1 MSQTPQQPTT
11 SQSMMGLL
19 SAHDVLRILR
29 KRLWLILACFVVLG
43 LGGAGA
49 IITWRYVAPLYTAT
63 GIIAVEPGVVGGGG
77 RGEIAPLYSEQVP
90 FQLYTQYVMRQVMA
104 IRSNRV
110 LGTALENLEPNQT
123 MFRGPDAAYRLAE
136 ELVVRSLPESEVIS
150 VSLSGTDATQVR
162 DIVREVAQQY
172 LANVEDQRKTIDADR
187 QRDLRTER
195 DDLRRDRDRV
205 ASELTELRRQSDA
218 VVLDERGSEEMVRL
232 MTLARQLVDVQFELA
247 GARSAWLQFQELQK
261 EAEDKKDLRPVLLA
275 FPEMMQGLRQ
285 DPRVLALSQQ
295 AARYSQEL
303 EGLKSRFG
311 ERHEAVRRS
320 QVVSQG
326 AQNDLEAQQN
336 AVLVELVQQQ
346 AAVLQN
352 NYNRTREAE
361 AELLDKVAE
370 ARSVAI
376 RLSQRVAEYR
386 QREDEFRRL
395 QDLLQTVSDGLER
408 MRIAA
413 ALARPN
419 IQIVQMPTIPFE
431 PTEPRTALYSAAAIV
446 FSLMVGVGLSI
457 ALELMDTRIRTPA
470 EVARQVGVP
479 LLGSVPDLAEDDR
492 LSLDTN
498 LALVSYRSPESLLA
512 EAFRQLRT
520 NLLFTSDQ
528 PIKSVLITSPNPGDG
543 KSTVAANIAI
553 AMARSGN
560 KVLLVEAN
568 FRRPALARLFD
579 VPDALGLSNVL
590 VGMNSA
596 SEVIQA
602 TAVENLDLLVGGAT
616 PPSPADLLGSPA
628 MRRFL
633 DEQKKNYDR
642 VIVDGAPIL
651 VVADSHLLA
660 EIIDGVVLVL
670 RANENTR
677 GMAQRGTRMILS
689 LKAKLLGAV
698 LNGVRAT
705 KGGYFREAYQ
715 AYYDYAGSGSPA
727 TSARPSATPPTEE

>member
-1 MSQTPQQPTT
+1 MSQMSQQPTT
-11 SQSMMGLL
+11 GQPIMGAM
-19 SAHDVLRILR
+19 SAHDVLRIFR

-43 LGGAGA
+43 LGGTGA

-63 GIIAVEPGVVGGGG
+63 GIITVEPGEGG
-77 RGEIAPLYSEQVP
+77 RGGEIAPVYSEQVP

-104 IRSNRV
+104 IRSDRV
-110 LGTALENLEPNQT
+110 LAAALENLGPNQT

-136 ELVVRSLPESEVIS
+136 KLVVQSLPESENIA

-162 DIVREVAQQY
+162 DIVREVTKQY
-172 LANVEDQRKTIDADR
+172 IANVEDQRKAIDAVR
-187 QRDLRTER
+187 QGDLRLER
-195 DDLRRDRDRV
+195 DDLGRDRDRV
-205 ASELTELRRQSDA
+205 ANELTELRRQADS
-218 VVLDERGSEEMVRL
+218 VVLDERNSEEMVRL
-232 MTLARQLVDVQFELA
+232 TTLARQLVDIQFELA
-247 GARSAWLQFQELQK
+247 SARGAWLQFQELQK
-261 EAEDKKDLRPVLLA
+261 EAQDKKDLKPVLLA

-295 AARYSQEL
+295 VARLSQEV
-303 EGLKSRFG
+303 EGLKGRFG
-311 ERHEAVRRS
+311 ERHEAVRRG
-320 QVVSQG
+320 QVVFQG

-336 AVLVELVQQQ
+336 TVLVELVQQQ
-346 AAVLQN
+346 QAVLQN
-352 NYNRTREAE
+352 NYNRARESE

-370 ARSVAI
+370 ARSAAI
-376 RLSQRVAEYR
+376 RLSQRAAEYR

-395 QDLLQTVSDGLER
+395 QDLLQTVSDGLYR

-413 ALARPN
+413 ALAQPN
-419 IQIVQMPTIPFE
+419 IQIAQFPSIPFE
-431 PTEPRTALYSAAAIV
+431 PTEPKTILYSAAAIV
-446 FSLMVGVGLSI
+446 FSLIIGVGLSF

-596 SEVIQA
+596 SEAIQA

-616 PPSPADLLGSPA
+616 PPSPADLLGSTA

-660 EIIDGVVLVL
+660 EIVDGVILVL

-689 LKAKLLGAV
+689 LKAKLLGAI

-715 AYYDYAGSGSPA
+715 AYYDYAGSGSSA
-727 TSARPSATPPTEE
+727 TSARPSAARPPEQ

>member
-1 MSQTPQQPTT
+1 
-11 SQSMMGLL
+11 
-19 SAHDVLRILR
+19 
-29 KRLWLILACFVVLG
+29 
-43 LGGAGA
+43 
-49 IITWRYVAPLYTAT
+49 
-63 GIIAVEPGVVGGGG
+63 
-77 RGEIAPLYSEQVP
+77 
-90 FQLYTQYVMRQVMA
+90 
-104 IRSNRV
+104 
-110 LGTALENLEPNQT
+110 
-123 MFRGPDAAYRLAE
+123 
-136 ELVVRSLPESEVIS
+136 
-150 VSLSGTDATQVR
+150 
-162 DIVREVAQQY
+162 
-172 LANVEDQRKTIDADR
+172 
-187 QRDLRTER
+187 
-195 DDLRRDRDRV
+195 
-205 ASELTELRRQSDA
+205 
-218 VVLDERGSEEMVRL
+218 
-232 MTLARQLVDVQFELA
+232 
-247 GARSAWLQFQELQK
+247 
-261 EAEDKKDLRPVLLA
+261 
-275 FPEMMQGLRQ
+275 MQGLRQ
-285 DPRVLALSQQ
+285 DARVLALSQQ
-295 AARYSQEL
+295 VARLSQEL

-320 QVVSQG
+320 QVALQG
-326 AQNDLEAQQN
+326 VQNDLEAQQN

-346 AAVLQN
+346 AAVLQHD
-352 NYNRTREAE
+352 YNRARESE

-370 ARSVAI
+370 ARSAAV
-376 RLSQRVAEYR
+376 RLSQRAAEYR

-419 IQIVQMPTIPFE
+419 IQIVQMPSIPFD
-431 PTEPRTALYSAAAIV
+431 PTEPRTVLYSVAAII
-446 FSLMVGVGLSI
+446 FSLMIGVGLSV

-520 NLLFTSDQ
+520 SLLFTSDQ
-528 PIKSVLITSPNPGDG
+528 PIKSVLVTSPNPGDG

-560 KVLLVEAN
+560 RVLLVEAN

-590 VGMNSA
+590 VGMNIA
-596 SEVIQA
+596 SEAIQA
-602 TAVENLDLLVGGAT
+602 TAVENLDLLVGGAM
-616 PPSPADLLGSPA
+616 PPSPADLLGSQA
-628 MRRFL
+628 MQRFL

-642 VIVDGAPIL
+642 VVVDGAPIL

-660 EIIDGVVLVL
+660 EIVDGVVLVL

-677 GMAQRGTRMILS
+677 GMAQRGTRMVWS

-715 AYYDYAGSGSPA
+715 AYYDYAGPGA
-727 TSARPSATPPTEE
+727 SAASAPPSATQTPEQ

>member
-1 MSQTPQQPTT
+1 MSQTPQQPT

-63 GIIAVEPGVVGGGG
+63 GIITVEPGQVGRG
-77 RGEIAPLYSEQVP
+77 GEIAPVYSEQVP

-104 IRSNRV
+104 IQSDRV
-110 LGTALENLEPNQT
+110 LSAALENLKPNQT

-136 ELVVRSLPESEVIS
+136 KLVVQHLEESENIAIS
-150 VSLSGTDATQVR
+150 LTGTDATQVR

-172 LANVEDQRKTIDADR
+172 LALVEDQRKAVDADR
-187 QRDLRTER
+187 QRDLRTELN
-195 DDLRRDRDRV
+195 DKRRDRDRV
-205 ASELTELRRQSDA
+205 VSELAELRRQSDA
-218 VVLDERGSEEMVRL
+218 VVLDERNSEEMVRL
-232 MTLARQLVDVQFELA
+232 TTLARQLVDVQFELA
-247 GARSAWLQFQELQK
+247 GARGAWLQFQELQK
-261 EAEDKKDLRPVLLA
+261 EAQDKKDLRPVLLA

-295 AARYSQEL
+295 VARLSQEL
-303 EGLKSRFG
+303 EGLKGRFG

-320 QVVSQG
+320 QVMFQG

-352 NYNRTREAE
+352 NYNRAREAE

-370 ARSVAI
+370 ARTAAI
-376 RLSQRVAEYR
+376 RLSQRAAEYR
-386 QREDEFRRL
+386 QREDEFRWL
-395 QDLLQTVSDGLER
+395 QASLQTVSDGLDQ
-408 MRIAA
+408 MRYAS
-413 ALARPN
+413 ALTRPN
-419 IQIVQMPTIPFE
+419 IQIAQMPSIPFD
-431 PTEPRTALYSAAAIV
+431 PTEPRTILYSAAAIV
-446 FSLMVGVGLSI
+446 FSLMVGVGLSF

-498 LALVSYRSPESLLA
+498 VALVSYRSPESLLA

-596 SEVIQA
+596 SETIQA

-616 PPSPADLLGSPA
+616 PPSPADLLGSLA

-660 EIIDGVVLVL
+660 EIVDGVVLVL

-715 AYYDYAGSGSPA
+715 AYYDYAGSGSSA
-727 TSARPSATPPTEE
+727 TSARPSATPPPKQ

>member
-1 MSQTPQQPTT
+1 
-11 SQSMMGLL
+11 MMGLL

-29 KRLWLILACFVVLG
+29 KRLWLVLACFVVLG
-43 LGGAGA
+43 LGGVGA

-63 GIIAVEPGVVGGGG
+63 AYIAVEPGQGG
-77 RGEIAPLYSEQVP
+77 RGGEIAPVYSDQVP
-90 FQLYTQYVMRQVMA
+90 IQLYTQYVMRQVMA
-104 IRSNRV
+104 IQSDRV
-110 LGTALENLEPNQT
+110 LGAALENLGPNQT
-123 MFRGPDAAYRLAE
+123 MFRGPDAAYRLGKK
-136 ELVVRSLPESEVIS
+136 LVVQHLAASENIAIN
-150 VSLSGTDATQVR
+150 LTGTDATQVR

-172 LANVEDQRKTIDADR
+172 IAHVGDRRKAVDADR

-195 DDLRRDRDRV
+195 DDLLRERDRV
-205 ASELTELRRQSDA
+205 ANELTELRRQAD
-218 VVLDERGSEEMVRL
+218 VVVFDERNSEEMVRL
-232 MTLARQLVDVQFELA
+232 TTLAGQLVNVQFELA

-275 FPEMMQGLRQ
+275 FPEMMEGLRR
-285 DPRVLALSQQ
+285 DPRILALNQQ
-295 AARYSQEL
+295 MARLSQEL
-303 EGLKSRFG
+303 EGLEGRFG

-320 QVVSQG
+320 QVVFQG
-326 AQNDLEAQQN
+326 TQNDLEAQQN

-352 NYNRTREAE
+352 NYNRAREAE

-370 ARSVAI
+370 ARSAAI
-376 RLSQRVAEYR
+376 RLSQRAAEYR

-413 ALARPN
+413 ALSRPN
-419 IQIVQMPTIPFE
+419 IQIVQMPSIPFD
-431 PTEPRTALYSAAAIV
+431 PTEPRTVLYSVAAIV

-498 LALVSYRSPESLLA
+498 VALVSYRSPESLLA

-528 PIKSVLITSPNPGDG
+528 PIKGMLITSPNPGDG

-596 SEVIQA
+596 SEAIQA

-616 PPSPADLLGSPA
+616 PPSPADLLGSLA
-628 MRRFL
+628 MRQFL

-660 EIIDGVVLVL
+660 EIVDGVVLVL

-677 GMAQRGTRMILS
+677 GMAQRGTRTIWS

-715 AYYDYAGSGSPA
+715 AYYDYAGSGSSA
-727 TSARPSATPPTEE
+727 TSAQPSATPPTEE

>member
-11 SQSMMGLL
+11 TSQSMMGAM

-43 LGGAGA
+43 LGGTGA

-63 GIIAVEPGVVGGGG
+63 GVIAVEPGQGG
-77 RGEIAPLYSEQVP
+77 RLGDIAPVYSEQVP
-90 FQLYTQYVMRQVMA
+90 YQLYTQYVMRQVMA
-104 IRSNRV
+104 IGSDRV
-110 LGTALENLEPNQT
+110 LSTALENLGPNQT
-123 MFRGPDAAYRLAE
+123 MFRGPDAAYQLAE
-136 ELVVRSLPESEVIS
+136 ELVVQSLPESEVIS
-150 VSLSGTDATQVR
+150 VSLAGTDATQVR
-162 DIVREVAQQY
+162 DIVREVVQQY
-172 LANVEDQRKTIDADR
+172 LANVEDRRKTVDADR

-205 ASELTELRRQSDA
+205 SNELTELRRQSDT
-218 VVLDERGSEEMVRL
+218 VVLDERNSEEMVRL

-261 EAEDKKDLRPVLLA
+261 EAEDKKDLSFVVLA
-275 FPEMMQGLRQ
+275 FPEIMQGLRQ
-285 DPRVLALSQQ
+285 DPRVLAQSQQ
-295 AARYSQEL
+295 VARYSQEL

-320 QVVSQG
+320 QVVFQT
-326 AQNDLEAQQN
+326 AQNDLEAQR
-336 AVLVELVQQQ
+336 ATVLVELVQQQ
-346 AAVLQN
+346 AAVLQS

-370 ARSVAI
+370 ARSAAI
-376 RLSQRVAEYR
+376 RLSQRAAEYR

-419 IQIVQMPTIPFE
+419 IQIVQMPSIPFD

-498 LALVSYRSPESLLA
+498 LALVSYRLPESLLA
-512 EAFRQLRT
+512 EAFRQVRT

-596 SEVIQA
+596 SEAIQA
-602 TAVENLDLLVGGAT
+602 SAVENLDLLVGGAT

-715 AYYDYAGSGSPA
+715 AYYDYAGSGSSA
-727 TSARPSATPPTEE
+727 TSARQGTPPTKE

>member
-1 MSQTPQQPTT
+1 MSQMSQQPTT

-49 IITWRYVAPLYTAT
+49 VVTWRYVAPLYTAT
-63 GIIAVEPGVVGGGG
+63 AYIAVEPGQVG
-77 RGEIAPLYSEQVP
+77 RPGEIAPLYSEQVP
-90 FQLYTQYVMRQVMA
+90 IQLYTQYVMRQVMA
-104 IRSNRV
+104 IQSERV
-110 LGTALENLEPNQT
+110 LAAALENLKPNQT
-123 MFRGPDAAYRLAE
+123 MFRGPDAAYRLGKK
-136 ELVVRSLPESEVIS
+136 LVVQHLADSENIAISLN
-150 VSLSGTDATQVR
+150 GTDATQVR
-162 DIVREVAQQY
+162 DIVQEVAKQY
-172 LANVEDQRKTIDADR
+172 IANVEDQRKAVDAVR
-187 QRDLRTER
+187 QGDLQTER
-195 DDLRRDRDRV
+195 DDLRRDRDRI
-205 ASELTELRRQSDA
+205 ANELTELRRQSDA
-218 VVLDERGSEEMVRL
+218 VVLDERGSEEMARL
-232 MTLARQLVDVQFELA
+232 ATLARQLVDVQFELA

-261 EAEDKKDLRPVLLA
+261 EAQDKKDLRPVLLA

-295 AARYSQEL
+295 VARYSQEL
-303 EGLKSRFG
+303 EGLKGRFG

-320 QVVSQG
+320 QVVFQG
-326 AQNDLEAQQN
+326 VQNDLETQQN

-346 AAVLQN
+346 TAVLQN
-352 NYNRTREAE
+352 NYNRARESE

-370 ARSVAI
+370 ARSAAI
-376 RLSQRVAEYR
+376 RLSQRAAEYR

-395 QDLLQTVSDGLER
+395 QDLLQTVSDGLYR

-413 ALARPN
+413 ALARPQ
-419 IQIVQMPTIPFE
+419 IQIVQMPSIPFE
-431 PTEPRTALYSAAAIV
+431 PTEPRTVLYSVAAIV

-590 VGMNSA
+590 VGMNAA
-596 SEVIQA
+596 SEAIQA
-602 TAVENLDLLVGGAT
+602 SAVENLDLLVGGAT

-642 VIVDGAPIL
+642 VIVDGAPTL

-660 EIIDGVVLVL
+660 ELVDGVVLVL

-715 AYYDYAGSGSPA
+715 AYYDYAGSGSSA
-727 TSARPSATPPTEE
+727 TNARPDATPPTEQ

>member
-1 MSQTPQQPTT
+1 MSQTPQQPTM

-63 GIIAVEPGVVGGGG
+63 GIIAVEPGQGG
-77 RGEIAPLYSEQVP
+77 RLGEIAPVYSEQVP
-90 FQLYTQYVMRQVMA
+90 IQLYTQYVMRQVMA
-104 IRSNRV
+104 IRSDRV
-110 LGTALENLEPNQT
+110 LGTALENLGPNQT
-123 MFRGPDAAYRLAE
+123 MFRGPDAAYRLGQKLA
-136 ELVVRSLPESEVIS
+136 VQSLPESEAIS

-162 DIVREVAQQY
+162 EIVREVAQQY

-195 DDLRRDRDRV
+195 DDLRRDRDRI
-205 ASELTELRRQSDA
+205 ANELTELRRQSDA

-232 MTLARQLVDVQFELA
+232 TTLAGQLVNVQFELA

-261 EAEDKKDLRPVLLA
+261 EAQDKKDLRPVLLA

-285 DPRVLALSQQ
+285 DPRVLVLNQQVARLSQ
-295 AARYSQEL
+295 EM
-303 EGLKSRFG
+303 EGLKGRFG

-320 QVVSQG
+320 QTALQA

-352 NYNRTREAE
+352 NYNRTRESE

-370 ARSVAI
+370 ARSAAV
-376 RLSQRVAEYR
+376 RLSQRAAEYR

-408 MRIAA
+408 MRIAS

-419 IQIVQMPTIPFE
+419 IRIAQMPSIPFD
-431 PTEPRTALYSAAAIV
+431 PTEPRTVLYSAAAIV

-492 LSLDTN
+492 LPLDTN

-543 KSTVAANIAI
+543 KSTVAANMAT

-579 VPDALGLSNVL
+579 VPDVIGLSNVL

-596 SEVIQA
+596 SEAIQA

-660 EIIDGVVLVL
+660 EIVDGVVLVL

-689 LKAKLLGAV
+689 LKVKLLGAV

-715 AYYDYAGSGSPA
+715 AYYDYAGSASPA
-727 TSARPSATPPTEE
+727 TSARPSTPPPEQ

>member
-1 MSQTPQQPTT
+1 
-11 SQSMMGLL
+11 MGLL

-63 GIIAVEPGVVGGGG
+63 GIITVEPGQVGRG
-77 RGEIAPLYSEQVP
+77 GEIAPVYSEQVP

-104 IRSNRV
+104 IQSDRV
-110 LGTALENLEPNQT
+110 LSAALENLKPNQT

-136 ELVVRSLPESEVIS
+136 KLVVQHLEESENIAIS
-150 VSLSGTDATQVR
+150 LTGTDATQVR

-172 LANVEDQRKTIDADR
+172 LALVEDQRKAVDADR
-187 QRDLRTER
+187 QRDLRTELN
-195 DDLRRDRDRV
+195 DKRRDRDRV
-205 ASELTELRRQSDA
+205 VSELAELRRQSDA
-218 VVLDERGSEEMVRL
+218 VVLDERNSEEMVRL
-232 MTLARQLVDVQFELA
+232 TTLARQLVDVQFELA
-247 GARSAWLQFQELQK
+247 GARGAWLQFQELQK
-261 EAEDKKDLRPVLLA
+261 EAQDKKDLRPVLLA

-295 AARYSQEL
+295 VARLSQEL
-303 EGLKSRFG
+303 EGLKGRFG
-311 ERHEAVRRS
+311 ERHEAVQRS
-320 QVVSQG
+320 QVMFQG

-336 AVLVELVQQQ
+336 AVLIELVQQQ

-352 NYNRTREAE
+352 NYNRAREAE

-370 ARSVAI
+370 ARTAAI
-376 RLSQRVAEYR
+376 RLSQRAAEYR
-386 QREDEFRRL
+386 QREDEFRWL
-395 QDLLQTVSDGLER
+395 QASLQTVSDGLDQ
-408 MRIAA
+408 MRYAS
-413 ALARPN
+413 ALTRPN
-419 IQIVQMPTIPFE
+419 IQIAQMPSIPFD
-431 PTEPRTALYSAAAIV
+431 PTEPRTILYSAAAIV
-446 FSLMVGVGLSI
+446 FSLMVGVGLSF

-498 LALVSYRSPESLLA
+498 VALVSYRSPESLLA

-596 SEVIQA
+596 SETIQA

-616 PPSPADLLGSPA
+616 PPSPADLLGSLA

-651 VVADSHLLA
+651 VVADGHLLA
-660 EIIDGVVLVL
+660 KIVDGVVLVL

-677 GMAQRGTRMILS
+677 GMAQRGTRMVLS

-715 AYYDYAGSGSPA
+715 AYYDYAGSGSSA
-727 TSARPSATPPTEE
+727 TSARPSATPPPEQ

>member
-1 MSQTPQQPTT
+1 MSQMSQQPTT

-49 IITWRYVAPLYTAT
+49 VITWRYVAPLYTAT
-63 GIIAVEPGVVGGGG
+63 SYIAVEPGEGG
-77 RGEIAPLYSEQVP
+77 RGGEIAPVYSEQVP

-104 IRSNRV
+104 IQSDRV
-110 LGTALENLEPNQT
+110 LAAALENLGPNQT
-123 MFRGPDAAYRLAE
+123 MFRGPDAAYRLGQ
-136 ELVVRSLPESEVIS
+136 ELVVQRLAESENIAIS
-150 VSLSGTDATQVR
+150 LTGTDATQVR
-162 DIVREVAQQY
+162 DIVREVAQRY
-172 LANVEDQRKTIDADR
+172 IANVEDQRKAVDAAR
-187 QRDLRTER
+187 QGDLRTER

-205 ASELTELRRQSDA
+205 ASELTELRRQADA
-218 VVLDERGSEEMVRL
+218 VVLDERNSEEIVRL
-232 MTLARQLVDVQFELA
+232 STLARQLVDVQFELA
-247 GARSAWLQFQELQK
+247 GARGAWLQFQELQK
-261 EAEDKKDLRPVLLA
+261 EAQDKKDLRPVLLA

-295 AARYSQEL
+295 VARMSQEL
-303 EGLKSRFG
+303 DGLKGRFG

-320 QVVSQG
+320 QPALQT

-346 AAVLQN
+346 AAVLQY
-352 NYNRTREAE
+352 NYNRARESE

-376 RLSQRVAEYR
+376 RLSQRAAEYR

-395 QDLLQTVSDGLER
+395 QDLLQTVSDGLYR

-413 ALARPN
+413 ALAQPN
-419 IQIVQMPTIPFE
+419 IVIAQMPSIPFD
-431 PTEPRTALYSAAAIV
+431 PTEPRTVLYSAAAIV

-457 ALELMDTRIRTPA
+457 ALELIDTRIRTPA

-498 LALVSYRSPESLLA
+498 VALVSYRSPESLLA

-520 NLLFTSDQ
+520 NLLFASDQ

-596 SEVIQA
+596 SESIQA

-660 EIIDGVVLVL
+660 EIIDGVILVL

-677 GMAQRGTRMILS
+677 GIAQRGTRMILS

-715 AYYDYAGSGSPA
+715 AYYDYAGSGSSA
-727 TSARPSATPPTEE
+727 ASARPSATPPPEQ

>member
-1 MSQTPQQPTT
+1 MSQTPQQPT
-11 SQSMMGLL
+11 SQSVMGLL
-19 SAHDVLRILR
+19 SVHDVLRILR

-43 LGGAGA
+43 LGGTGA
-49 IITWRYVAPLYTAT
+49 IITWRHVAPLYTAT
-63 GIIAVEPGVVGGGG
+63 GYIAVEPGEGLRG
-77 RGEIAPLYSEQVP
+77 GEIAPVYSEQVP
-90 FQLYTQYVMRQVMA
+90 IQLYTQYVMRQVMV
-104 IRSNRV
+104 IQSERV
-110 LGTALENLEPNQT
+110 LSAALEKLGPNQT
-123 MFRGPDAAYRLAE
+123 MFRGPDAAYRLGQKLDVQHLQGSE
-136 ELVVRSLPESEVIS
+136 NIGISLT
-150 VSLSGTDATQVR
+150 GTDATQVR

-172 LANVEDQRKTIDADR
+172 LAQVEDQRKAVDAER
-187 QRDLRTER
+187 QGDLRTER
-195 DDLRRDRDRV
+195 DDLRRERDRV
-205 ASELTELRRQSDA
+205 ANELAELRRQSDA

-232 MTLARQLVDVQFELA
+232 TTLARQLVDVQFELA
-247 GARSAWLQFQELQK
+247 GARGAWLQFQELQK
-261 EAEDKKDLRPVLLA
+261 EAQDKKDLRPVLLA

-295 AARYSQEL
+295 VARLTQEL
-303 EGLKSRFG
+303 EGLKGRFG
-311 ERHEAVRRS
+311 GRHEAVRQS
-320 QVVSQG
+320 QAALQAV
-326 AQNDLEAQQN
+326 QNDLEAQQKT
-336 AVLVELVQQQ
+336 VLVELVQQQ

-352 NYNRTREAE
+352 NYNRPRESE

-370 ARSVAI
+370 ARSAAI
-376 RLSQRVAEYR
+376 RIGQRAAEYR

-395 QDLLQTVSDGLER
+395 QDLLHTVSDGLER

-413 ALARPN
+413 ALSRPN
-419 IQIVQMPTIPFE
+419 IQIAQMPSIPFD
-431 PTEPRTALYSAAAIV
+431 PTEPRTTLYSMAAII
-446 FSLMVGVGLSI
+446 FSLMIGVGLSI

-528 PIKSVLITSPNPGDG
+528 PIKSVLVTSPNPGDG

-596 SEVIQA
+596 SEAIQA

-628 MRRFL
+628 MWRFL
-633 DEQKKNYDR
+633 DERKKNYDR

-660 EIIDGVVLVL
+660 EIVDGVVLVL

-715 AYYDYAGSGSPA
+715 AYYDYAGSGS
-727 TSARPSATPPTEE
+727 SAASALPSATRPPEG

>member
-1 MSQTPQQPTT
+1 
-11 SQSMMGLL
+11 
-19 SAHDVLRILR
+19 
-29 KRLWLILACFVVLG
+29 
-43 LGGAGA
+43 
-49 IITWRYVAPLYTAT
+49 
-63 GIIAVEPGVVGGGG
+63 
-77 RGEIAPLYSEQVP
+77 
-90 FQLYTQYVMRQVMA
+90 
-104 IRSNRV
+104 
-110 LGTALENLEPNQT
+110 
-123 MFRGPDAAYRLAE
+123 
-136 ELVVRSLPESEVIS
+136 
-150 VSLSGTDATQVR
+150 VR
-162 DIVREVAQQY
+162 DIVRVVAQQY
-172 LANVEDQRKTIDADR
+172 IANVEDQRKAVDAVR
-187 QRDLRTER
+187 QGDLRTER
-195 DDLRRDRDRV
+195 DDLRRERDRI
-205 ASELTELRRQSDA
+205 ANELTELRRQSDA

-232 MTLARQLVDVQFELA
+232 TTLARQLVDVQFELA

-275 FPEMMQGLRQ
+275 FPEMMEGLRQ

-295 AARYSQEL
+295 VARYSQEL
-303 EGLKSRFG
+303 EGLKGRFG

-320 QVVSQG
+320 QVVFQG

-346 AAVLQN
+346 TAVLQN
-352 NYNRTREAE
+352 NYNRARESE

-370 ARSVAI
+370 ARSAAI
-376 RLSQRVAEYR
+376 RLNQRAAEYR

-419 IQIVQMPTIPFE
+419 IQIVQMPIIPVD
-431 PTEPRTALYSAAAIV
+431 PTEPRTTLYSAAAIV
-446 FSLMVGVGLSI
+446 FSLMVGIGLSI

-553 AMARSGN
+553 ATARSGN

-579 VPDALGLSNVL
+579 VPDAIGLSNVL

-596 SEVIQA
+596 SEAIQA

-715 AYYDYAGSGSPA
+715 AYYDYAGSGSSA

>member
-1 MSQTPQQPTT
+1 MSQMSQQPTT

-49 IITWRYVAPLYTAT
+49 IVTWRYVAPLYTAT
-63 GIIAVEPGVVGGGG
+63 AYIAVEPGQGG
-77 RGEIAPLYSEQVP
+77 RPGEIAPLYSEQVP
-90 FQLYTQYVMRQVMA
+90 IQLYTQYVMRQVMA
-104 IRSNRV
+104 IQSERV
-110 LGTALENLEPNQT
+110 LAAALENLGPNQT
-123 MFRGPDAAYRLAE
+123 MFRGPDAAYRLGE
-136 ELVVRSLPESEVIS
+136 KIVVQHLAESENIAIS
-150 VSLSGTDATQVR
+150 LTGMDATQVR
-162 DIVREVAQQY
+162 DIVQEVAKQY
-172 LANVEDQRKTIDADR
+172 IANVEDQRKAVDAVR
-187 QRDLRTER
+187 QGDLQTER
-195 DDLRRDRDRV
+195 DDLRRDRDRI
-205 ASELTELRRQSDA
+205 ANELTELRRQSDA
-218 VVLDERGSEEMVRL
+218 VVLDERGSEEMARL
-232 MTLARQLVDVQFELA
+232 ATLARQLVDVQFELA

-261 EAEDKKDLRPVLLA
+261 EAQDKKDLRPVLLA

-295 AARYSQEL
+295 VARYSQEL
-303 EGLKSRFG
+303 EGLKGRFG

-320 QVVSQG
+320 QVVFQT
-326 AQNDLEAQQN
+326 AQNDLETQQN

-346 AAVLQN
+346 AAVLQY
-352 NYNRTREAE
+352 NYNRAREAE

-370 ARSVAI
+370 ARSAAI
-376 RLSQRVAEYR
+376 RLSQRAAEYR

-395 QDLLQTVSDGLER
+395 QDLLQTVSDGLYR

-413 ALARPN
+413 ALARPQ
-419 IQIVQMPTIPFE
+419 IQIVQMPSIPFE
-431 PTEPRTALYSAAAIV
+431 PTEPRTVLYSVAAIV

-590 VGMNSA
+590 VGMNAA
-596 SEVIQA
+596 SEAIQA
-602 TAVENLDLLVGGAT
+602 SAVENLDLLVGGAT

-642 VIVDGAPIL
+642 VIVDGAPTL

-660 EIIDGVVLVL
+660 ELVDGVVLVL

-715 AYYDYAGSGSPA
+715 AYYDYAGSAS
-727 TSARPSATPPTEE
+727 SAASAPPSATPPPDE